1 LPRAVEINRI
11 RRGCAGWLDETSE
24 EAALVM
30 SRLEFPAEQLAPPPP
45 PGYLIS
51 VPKAQLLPFNNA
63 SLSSMNEFNL

>member
-1 LPRAVEINRI
+1 
-11 RRGCAGWLDETSE
+11 
-24 EAALVM
+24 M

-63 SLSSMNEFNL
+63 PLSSMNEFNL